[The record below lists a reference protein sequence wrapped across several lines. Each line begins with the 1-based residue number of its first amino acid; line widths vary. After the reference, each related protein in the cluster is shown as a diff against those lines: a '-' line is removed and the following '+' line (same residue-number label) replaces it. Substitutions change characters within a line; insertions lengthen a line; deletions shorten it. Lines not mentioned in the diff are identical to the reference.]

1 MPYFSGLCD
10 HGDLQEVPMKHS
22 YLTDKHLVF
31 WKSGCWGEV
40 PAYDKWLQPEVWLY
54 MYVKYKHCLKL
65 QCTCTQLISTRC
77 CLQLYMHLLY
87 LETEGTW
94 VYLLWGSTCI
104 SNTKLQIVTEKCFQ
118 TTCTTKEVQCCR
130 KWLRE
135 GPFFSFF
142 ALKKG

>member
-1 MPYFSGLCD
+1 MVTCKKFQWNIVIWLINIKYFEKVVAEERCPL
-10 HGDLQEVPMKHS
+10 MI
-22 YLTDKHLVF
+22 
-31 WKSGCWGEV
+31 SGCNQRF
-40 PAYDKWLQPEVWLY
+40 DCTC
-54 MYVKYKHCLKL
+54 MSKYKHCLKL

-94 VYLLWGSTCI
+94 VYLLWGTTCI